1 MQRKENNIANVLA
14 LGNYTAAA
22 AGELNRPKR
31 RMHAPN
37 FASGPVFPPQ
47 INLPLTLTWLIDGS

>member
-31 RMHAPN
+31 QMHAPN

-47 INLPLTLTWLIDGS
+47 INLPLTLT